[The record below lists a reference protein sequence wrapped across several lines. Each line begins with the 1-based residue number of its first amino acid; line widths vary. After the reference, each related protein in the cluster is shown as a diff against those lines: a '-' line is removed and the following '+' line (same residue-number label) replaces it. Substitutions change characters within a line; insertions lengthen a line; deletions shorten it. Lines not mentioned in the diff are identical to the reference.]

1 MKYLATCLALIL
13 LAASITLAGHF
24 AHAQSTTQPDEQG
37 FIPFVASENPLG
49 WNIPYV
55 FMSDPADP
63 AYAIALKQMMP
74 TYKGNLGYNS
84 RPLIGLAQVN
94 LNRDPDVEII
104 AFPTE
109 EDEETGLFCTLNS
122 LCPHYVLEIQ
132 GNKVNTLGVL
142 YGWKVNRGDRILN
155 GYYTL
160 KVYSLPSSENS
171 FEEYA
176 FNPRTNEYTPVPR

>member
-1 MKYLATCLALIL
+1 MKYIATCLALIL
-13 LAASITLAGHF
+13 LAASIPLAGHL
-24 AHAQSTTQPDEQG
+24 AHAQSTAQPDEDG
-37 FIPFVASENPLG
+37 FIPFIASENPLG
-49 WNIPYV
+49 WNIQYV
-55 FMSDPADP
+55 FMHDPADP

-74 TYKGNLGYNS
+74 TYKGNLGYNP
-84 RPLIGLAQVN
+84 RPLLGIAQVN

-109 EDEETGLFCTLNS
+109 EDEEKGRYCNLDG
-122 LCPHYVLEIQ
+122 LCPHYVLEIV

-160 KVYSLPSSENS
+160 NVYAIPSSERT

-176 FNPRTNEYTPVPR
+176 FNPRTNEYSPVAR